1 MSSQIRGILFMA
13 SASAI
18 IPVADGIAKV
28 LSENHSALLVSSGRY
43 FAASILLLPIAFMKH
58 GRKALPPRHRLKPH
72 IMRTILMVM
81 AMTLFYV
88 SIVTIDLATAVS
100 AFFVGPIVGSVAAVF
115 LLGEKMTKAKLVALG
130 LGFVGAIIIARPGT
144 AMSPGVLL
152 ALAAGVCYGFY
163 LVSTR
168 LRRNHAAAGA
178 GLPERLRH
186 AAPAAAGHP
195 DMVGPIRLRDHAT
208 ASHGCHLAGLP
219 HADHQCLPPCGRHD
233 ARAALLCRADHL
245 GHRRL
250 CLVQAAARTHGL
262 DRRGLRRSG
271 RAGADL
277 HAQAGFVSKKL
288 TMRTDNTRRKGFR
301 HE

>member
-72 IMRTILMVM
+72 VMRTILMVM

-115 LLGEKMTKAKLVALG
+115 LLGERMTKAKLVALG
-130 LGFVGAIIIARPGT
+130 LGFAGAIIIARPGT

-168 LRRNHAAAGA
+168 LASGETTPLQALVFQNVFGTLLLLPQAILTWSAPSGFEIMLLLAMGAISLVCHTLTINAFRHADATTLAPLSYVELVTAATLGYVWFGQSPEVNVWIGAIFVAAAG
-178 GLPERLRH
+178 LVLIFTRK
-186 AAPAAAGHP
+186 P
-195 DMVGPIRLRDHAT
+195 D
-208 ASHGCHLAGLP
+208 SLAK
-219 HADHQCLPPCGRHD
+219 
-233 ARAALLCRADHL
+233 
-245 GHRRL
+245 
-250 CLVQAAARTHGL
+250 
-262 DRRGLRRSG
+262 S
-271 RAGADL
+271 
-277 HAQAGFVSKKL
+277 
-288 TMRTDNTRRKGFR
+288 
-301 HE
+301 